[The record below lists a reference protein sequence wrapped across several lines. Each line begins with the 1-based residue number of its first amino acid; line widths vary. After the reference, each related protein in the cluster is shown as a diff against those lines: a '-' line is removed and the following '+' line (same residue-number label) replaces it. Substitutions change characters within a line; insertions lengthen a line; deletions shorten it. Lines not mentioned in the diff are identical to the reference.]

1 MALQGHIKWD
11 EGELTTARGPDDSA
25 VLNYF
30 VHSDNNTDTR
40 TEVVD
45 WLSNN
50 APSTFNGMLQNKIT
64 VRSRIADTDNPSV
77 TEQIWDAVVEYVPP
91 QKAKQK
97 PMTPQ
102 DGSAGSKATFR
113 LSIRSSAGESKLM
126 TFSKELIDVV
136 EFNEPMWKWERYDV
150 ARLLNLQLDN
160 SSDTAGGMF
169 TAKGITVP
177 IGGVEIVV
185 EKRFEDTF
193 LIGPSFSVLQDMAG
207 YAGKQVVNSD
217 NWKGWDAGSLKFIN
231 FECSQEGGQDSSTQ
245 QNTEA
250 WSFTYTFAYSPT
262 ITAAELNENLPPG
275 LAGGADQFTFD
286 KKGWH
291 YLDTLFVDGSRDI
304 QGFQFK
310 LPSARRMSI
319 QRIYDEINFSN
330 ELYI

>member
-1 MALQGHIKWD
+1 MALQGYIKWD

-50 APSTFNGMLQNKIT
+50 APSTFNGMLQNKIS

-91 QKAKQK
+91 ERAKQK

-102 DGSAGSKATFR
+102 DGSTGSKASYR
-113 LSIRSSAGESKLM
+113 LSVRSTAGESKLM
-126 TFSKELIDVV
+126 TFSKELIESV
-136 EFNEPMWKWERYDV
+136 EYNEPMWIWGNYPASRM
-150 ARLLNLQLDN
+150 LNLELDN

-177 IGGVEIVV
+177 MGGVEIVV

-193 LIGPSFSVLQDMAG
+193 LIGPTFTVLQDIAS

-275 LAGGADQFTFD
+275 LFGGADQFTQD

-291 YLDTLFVDGSRDI
+291 YLDVLFVDSTQDI
-304 QGFQFK
+304 QGFKFK
-310 LPSARRMSI
+310 VPSARRMSI